1 MYTYINIYSHI
12 CRRPVNRWDLTEA
25 AHGFIST
32 VLYALET
39 GEGLPS
45 LIAGKIYTY
54 EYIYTIC
61 MCIHVH

>member
-1 MYTYINIYSHI
+1 MYIYIYVYMYTYINIYSHI

-45 LIAGKIYTY
+45 LIAGGNIY
-54 EYIYTIC
+54 I
-61 MCIHVH
+61 